1 MKRYSRKHICE
12 ALRYWKKQLKQLNES
27 ASLNEDSLTS
37 WGYKNPFTSKDDTTI
52 QIEVYDVEYL
62 DGGTTTDYAAREFKM
77 EVDFRKNIVKQVL
90 DYMDLEYGV
99 LPLSFQFKTLDPVK
113 CPNYFN
119 MKKDFEVNE
128 LDDDEAI

>member
-1 MKRYSRKHICE
+1 M
-12 ALRYWKKQLKQLNES
+12 NES

-52 QIEVYDVEYL
+52 RIEVYDVEYL
-62 DGGTTTDYAAREFKM
+62 DAGTTTDYAARKFKM
-77 EVDFRKNIVKQVL
+77 EVDFRKNIAKQIL
-90 DYMDLEYGV
+90 DYIDLEYGV

-119 MKKDFEVNE
+119 VKKDFEVNE
-128 LDDDEAI
+128 SDDDEAIKD